1 MKTHEHFID
10 KCIRLARKGALDVSP
25 NPMVGCVIVN
35 DGEIIG
41 EGYHKEYGKNH
52 AEVNAINSVK
62 DKSVLKNSILYVN
75 LEPCCHHGKTP
86 PCTDLIIKY
95 NIPKVVIGCI
105 DTFSKVSGQGIKKLK
120 DNSVEVI
127 YGVLEKDC
135 IELNKR
141 FFCYYIKKRPY
152 IILKWAKSKD
162 NFIAPI
168 NQEKPF
174 WMTCEKSKKLVHS
187 WRAEEDAILV
197 GRKTVVADNPSL
209 TVRMS
214 EGKNPLRIVIDK
226 ELKLNEKSNVF
237 DDQAETIVFNN
248 IKSTIV
254 DKTTYLKA
262 DFNNLNQDILNQL
275 YNRDILSVIIEGG
288 AITINS
294 FIEKNLYDEIRV
306 FTTDKILKKGVNS
319 PELPDINLIETSI
332 INNDKLEVYKR

>member
-1 MKTHEHFID
+1 MKTHEHFIE
-10 KCIRLARKGALDVSP
+10 KCISLARKGALDVSP

-41 EGYHKEYGKNH
+41 EGYHKEFGKNH

-62 DKSVLKNSILYVN
+62 DKSALRNSILYVN

-95 NIPKVVIGCI
+95 NIQKVVIGCK
-105 DTFSKVSGQGIKKLK
+105 DTFSKVSGKGIKKLK
-120 DNSVEVI
+120 DNSVDVI

-135 IELNKR
+135 VELNKR
-141 FFCYYIKKRPY
+141 FFCYHIKKRPY

-174 WMTCEKSKKLVHS
+174 WMTSEKSKKLVHS

-197 GRKTVVADNPSL
+197 GRKTVVADNPFL
-209 TVRMS
+209 TVRTS
-214 EGKNPLRIVIDK
+214 KGKNPKRIIIDK
-226 ELKLNEKSNVF
+226 ELLLDIKSNVF
-237 DDQAETIVFNN
+237 DDQADTIVFNN
-248 IKSTIV
+248 IISTTI

-262 DFNNLNQDILNQL
+262 DFNNLNEDILNQL
-275 YNRDILSVIIEGG
+275 YNRNILSLIVEGG
-288 AITINS
+288 AITINN
-294 FIEKNLYDEIRV
+294 FIATNLYDEIRV
-306 FTTDKILKKGVNS
+306 FTADKLLKNGVNS

-332 INNDKLEVYKR
+332 INNDKLEIYKR

>member
-141 FFCYYIKKRPY
+141 FFCYHIKKRPY

-209 TVRMS
+209 TVRMC
-214 EGKNPLRIVIDK
+214 EGKNPIRIVIDK
-226 ELKLNEKSNVF
+226 ELSLNEKSNVF
-237 DDQAETIVFNN
+237 DDQAETIVINN
-248 IKSTIV
+248 IKSTKV

-275 YNRDILSVIIEGG
+275 YNRDILSLIIEGG

>member
-141 FFCYYIKKRPY
+141 FFCYHIKKRPY

-209 TVRMS
+209 TVRMC
-214 EGKNPLRIVIDK
+214 EGKNPIRIVIDK
-226 ELKLNEKSNVF
+226 ELSLNEKSNVF
-237 DDQAETIVFNN
+237 DDQAETIVINN
-248 IKSTIV
+248 IKSTKV

-275 YNRDILSVIIEGG
+275 YNRDILSLIIEGG

-306 FTTDKILKKGVNS
+306 FTTDKILKKGINS

>member
-1 MKTHEHFID
+1 MKTHEHFIN

-35 DGEIIG
+35 DSEIIG
-41 EGYHKEYGKNH
+41 EGYHMEYGKNH

-141 FFCYYIKKRPY
+141 FFCYHIKKRPY

-197 GRKTVVADNPSL
+197 GRKTVVSDNPSL
-209 TVRMS
+209 TVRMC

-248 IKSTIV
+248 KKSTIV
-254 DKTTYLKA
+254 DKITYLKA

-275 YNRDILSVIIEGG
+275 YNRDILSLIIEGG

>member
-1 MKTHEHFID
+1 MKTHEYFID
-10 KCIRLARKGALDVSP
+10 KCISLARKGALDVSP

-35 DGEIIG
+35 DGKIIG

-52 AEVNAINSVK
+52 AEVNAIHSVK
-62 DKSVLKNSILYVN
+62 DKSELKNSILYVN

-141 FFCYYIKKRPY
+141 FFCYHIKKRPY

-174 WMTCEKSKKLVHS
+174 WMTSEKSKKLVHS
-187 WRAEEDAILV
+187 WRAAEDAILV

-209 TVRMS
+209 TVRMC
-214 EGKNPLRIVIDK
+214 EGKNPIRIIIDK
-226 ELKLNEKSNVF
+226 ELLLDKKSNVF

-248 IKSTIV
+248 IKSAII

-262 DFNNLNQDILNQL
+262 DFNNLNEDILNQL
-275 YNRDILSVIIEGG
+275 YNRDILSLIIEGG
-288 AITINS
+288 TITINS

-306 FTTDKILKKGVNS
+306 FTTDKLLEKGINS
-319 PELPDINLIETSI
+319 PELPDINLIKTSI

>member
-1 MKTHEHFID
+1 MKTHEYFID
-10 KCIRLARKGALDVSP
+10 KCISLARKGALDVSP

-35 DGEIIG
+35 NGEIIG

-52 AEVNAINSVK
+52 AEVNAIHSVK
-62 DKSVLKNSILYVN
+62 DKSELKNSILYVN

-127 YGVLEKDC
+127 YGVLKKDC

-141 FFCYYIKKRPY
+141 FFCYHIKKRPY

-174 WMTCEKSKKLVHS
+174 WMTSEKSKKLVHS

-209 TVRMS
+209 TVRMC
-214 EGKNPLRIVIDK
+214 EGKNPIRIIIDK
-226 ELKLNEKSNVF
+226 ELSLDKKSNVF

-248 IKSTIV
+248 IKSAIIN
-254 DKTTYLKA
+254 KTTYLKA

-275 YNRDILSVIIEGG
+275 YNRSILSLIIEGG
-288 AITINS
+288 TITINS

-306 FTTDKILKKGVNS
+306 FTTDKLLEKGIDS
-319 PELPDINLIETSI
+319 PKLPDINLIKTSI

>member
-1 MKTHEHFID
+1 MKTHEYFIE
-10 KCIRLARKGALDVSP
+10 KCISLARKGILNVSP
-25 NPMVGCVIVN
+25 NPMVGCVIVY

-86 PCTDLIIKY
+86 PCTDIIIKY

-120 DNSVEVI
+120 NNSVEVI

-141 FFCYYIKKRPY
+141 FFCYHIKKRPY

-168 NQEKPF
+168 NQEKSF
-174 WMTCEKSKKLVHS
+174 WMTSDESKKLVHS

-209 TVRMS
+209 TVREC
-214 EGKNPLRIVIDK
+214 EGKNPIRIVIDK
-226 ELKLNEKSNVF
+226 ELSLNEKSNVF

-248 IKSTIV
+248 IKTAII
-254 DKTTYLKA
+254 DKITYLKA
-262 DFNNLNQDILNQL
+262 DFNNLNKDILKQL
-275 YNRDILSVIIEGG
+275 YNRDILSLIIEGG
-288 AITINS
+288 AFTINS
-294 FIEKNLYDEIRV
+294 FIENGLYDEIRV
-306 FTTDKILKKGVNS
+306 FTTNKVLENGIKSPNIPEIKISEK
-319 PELPDINLIETSI
+319 IT
-332 INNDKLEVYKR
+332 INNDILEVYKR

>member
-1 MKTHEHFID
+1 MKTHEYFIHR
-10 KCIRLARKGALDVSP
+10 CINLARKGALDVSP

-41 EGYHKEYGKNH
+41 EGYHKEFGKNH
-52 AEVNAINSVK
+52 AEVNAINSVR
-62 DKSVLKNSILYVN
+62 DKSALRNSILYVN

-86 PCTDLIIKY
+86 PCTDLIIKN
-95 NIPKVVIGCI
+95 NIQKVVIGCK
-105 DTFSKVSGQGIKKLK
+105 DTFSKVSGKGIKKLK
-120 DNSVEVI
+120 DNSVDVI

-135 IELNKR
+135 VELNKR
-141 FFCYYIKKRPY
+141 FFCYHIKKRPY

-174 WMTCEKSKKLVHS
+174 WMTSEKSKKLVHS

-197 GRKTVVADNPSL
+197 GRKTVVADNPFL
-209 TVRMS
+209 TVRKS
-214 EGKNPLRIVIDK
+214 KGKNPKRIIIDK
-226 ELKLNEKSNVF
+226 ELLLDIKSNVF
-237 DDQAETIVFNN
+237 DDQADTIVFNN
-248 IKSTIV
+248 IKSATI

-262 DFNNLNQDILNQL
+262 DFNNLNEDILNQL
-275 YNRDILSVIIEGG
+275 YNRNILSLIVEGG

-294 FIEKNLYDEIRV
+294 FIATNLYDEIRV
-306 FTTDKILKKGVNS
+306 FTADKLLKNGVNS

-332 INNDKLEVYKR
+332 INNDKLEIYKR

>member
-1 MKTHEHFID
+1 MKTHEYFME
-10 KCIRLARKGALDVSP
+10 KCIDLAKKGIQDVSP
-25 NPMVGCVIVN
+25 NPMVGSIIVYN
-35 DGEIIG
+35 NEIIG
-41 EGYHKEYGKNH
+41 QGYHEKYGSNH
-52 AEVNAINSVK
+52 AEVNAINSVQ
-62 DKSVLKNSILYVN
+62 DKSLLEKSTLYVN

-86 PCTDLIIKY
+86 PCTDLIIENK
-95 NIPKVVIGCI
+95 IPKVVIGCK
-105 DTFSKVSGQGIKKLK
+105 DSYSKVSGNGIKKLR
-120 DNSVEVI
+120 NNLIEVI
-127 YGVLEKDC
+127 DCVLDDKC
-135 IELNKR
+135 RELNRR
-141 FFCYYIKKRPY
+141 FFCYHEKKRPY

-174 WMTCEKSKKLVHS
+174 WMTCKKSKKLVHS

-209 TVRMS
+209 TVRMC

-248 IKSTIV
+248 IKSSIV

-275 YNRDILSVIIEGG
+275 YKRDILS
-288 AITINS
+288 
-294 FIEKNLYDEIRV
+294 R
-306 FTTDKILKKGVNS
+306 
-319 PELPDINLIETSI
+319 SI
-332 INNDKLEVYKR
+332 

>member
-1 MKTHEHFID
+1 MKTHEYFIH
-10 KCIRLARKGALDVSP
+10 KCINLARKGLLDVSP

-41 EGYHKEYGKNH
+41 EGYHKEFGKNH

-62 DKSVLKNSILYVN
+62 DKSALRNSILYVN

-95 NIPKVVIGCI
+95 NIQKVVIGCK
-105 DTFSKVSGQGIKKLK
+105 DTFSKVSGKGIKKLK
-120 DNSVEVI
+120 DNSVDVI

-135 IELNKR
+135 VELNKR
-141 FFCYYIKKRPY
+141 FFCYHIKKRPY

-174 WMTCEKSKKLVHS
+174 WMTSEKSKKLVHS

-197 GRKTVVADNPSL
+197 GRKTVVADNPFL
-209 TVRMS
+209 TVRKS
-214 EGKNPLRIVIDK
+214 KGKNPKRIIIDK
-226 ELKLNEKSNVF
+226 ELLLDIKSNVF
-237 DDQAETIVFNN
+237 DNQADTIVFNN
-248 IKSTIV
+248 IKSATI

-262 DFNNLNQDILNQL
+262 DFNNLNEDILNQL
-275 YNRDILSVIIEGG
+275 YNRNILSLIVEGG

-294 FIEKNLYDEIRV
+294 FIATNLYDEIRV
-306 FTTDKILKKGVNS
+306 FTADKFLKNGVNS

-332 INNDKLEVYKR
+332 INNDKLEIYKR

>member
-1 MKTHEHFID
+1 MKTHEYFID
-10 KCIRLARKGALDVSP
+10 KCIILARKGALDVSP

-35 DGEIIG
+35 NGEIIG

-52 AEVNAINSVK
+52 AEVNAIHSVN
-62 DKSVLKNSILYVN
+62 DKSLLKNSILYVN

-86 PCTDLIIKY
+86 PCTDLIVKY

-127 YGVLEKDC
+127 YGVLEKEC
-135 IELNKR
+135 TELNKR
-141 FFCYYIKKRPY
+141 FFCYHTKKRPY

-174 WMTCEKSKKLVHS
+174 WMTSEKSKKLVHS

-209 TVRMS
+209 TVRMC
-214 EGKNPLRIVIDK
+214 EGKNPIRIIIDK
-226 ELKLNEKSNVF
+226 ELSLDKKSNVF
-237 DDQAETIVFNN
+237 DDQAETVVFNN
-248 IKSTIV
+248 IKSAII

-262 DFNNLNQDILNQL
+262 DFNNLNEVILNQL
-275 YNRDILSVIIEGG
+275 YNRDILSLIIEGG
-288 AITINS
+288 TITINS

-306 FTTDKILKKGVNS
+306 FTADKLLEKGINS
-319 PELPDINLIETSI
+319 PELPDINLIKTSI

>member
-1 MKTHEHFID
+1 MKTHEYFID
-10 KCIRLARKGALDVSP
+10 KCISLARKGALEVSP

-52 AEVNAINSVK
+52 AEVNAIHSVK
-62 DKSVLKNSILYVN
+62 DKSELKNSILYVN

-86 PCTDLIIKY
+86 PCTDLIVKY
-95 NIPKVVIGCI
+95 NIPKVVIGCV

-141 FFCYYIKKRPY
+141 FFCYHIKKRPY

-174 WMTCEKSKKLVHS
+174 WMTNKKSKKLVHS

-209 TVRMS
+209 TVRMCK
-214 EGKNPLRIVIDK
+214 GKNPIRIIIDK
-226 ELKLNEKSNVF
+226 NLSLDKKSNVF

-248 IKSTIV
+248 IKSAII
-254 DKTTYLKA
+254 DKTTYLKT
-262 DFNNLNQDILNQL
+262 DFNYLNEDILNQL
-275 YNRDILSVIIEGG
+275 YNRSILSLIVEGG
-288 AITINS
+288 TITINS
-294 FIEKNLYDEIRV
+294 FIDKNLYDEIRV
-306 FTTDKILKKGVNS
+306 FTTDKLLEKGINS
-319 PELPDINLIETSI
+319 PVLPDINLIKTSI

>member
-141 FFCYYIKKRPY
+141 FFCYHIKKRPY

-197 GRKTVVADNPSL
+197 GRKTVVVDNPSL
-209 TVRMS
+209 TVRMC
-214 EGKNPLRIVIDK
+214 EGKNPIRIVIDK
-226 ELKLNEKSNVF
+226 ELSLNEKSNVF

-248 IKSTIV
+248 IKSAIV
-254 DKTTYLKA
+254 DKTTYLIA

-275 YNRDILSVIIEGG
+275 YNRDILSLIIEGG

-306 FTTDKILKKGVNS
+306 FTTDKILKKGINS
-319 PELPDINLIETSI
+319 PELPDINSIETSI

>member
-1 MKTHEHFID
+1 MKTHEHFIE
-10 KCIRLARKGALDVSP
+10 KCISLARKGALDVSP

-62 DKSVLKNSILYVN
+62 DKSILKNSILYVN

-95 NIPKVVIGCI
+95 NIPKVVIGCV

-120 DNSVEVI
+120 DNSIDVI

-141 FFCYYIKKRPY
+141 FFCYHIKKRPY

-197 GRKTVVADNPSL
+197 GRKTVEADNPSL
-209 TVRMS
+209 TVRMI

-306 FTTDKILKKGVNS
+306 FTTDKILKKGINS
-319 PELPDINLIETSI
+319 PELH
-332 INNDKLEVYKR
+332 VRR

>member
-1 MKTHEHFID
+1 MKTHEYFIE
-10 KCIRLARKGALDVSP
+10 KCIYLARKGILNVSP
-25 NPMVGCVIVN
+25 NPMVGCVIVY

-86 PCTDLIIKY
+86 PCTDIIIKY

-120 DNSVEVI
+120 NNSVEVI

-141 FFCYYIKKRPY
+141 FFCYHIKKRPY

-168 NQEKPF
+168 NQEKSF
-174 WMTCEKSKKLVHS
+174 WMTSDESKKLVHN

-197 GRKTVVADNPSL
+197 GRKTVEADNPSL
-209 TVRMS
+209 TVRKC
-214 EGKNPLRIVIDK
+214 EGKNPIRIVIDK
-226 ELKLNEKSNVF
+226 ELSLNEKSNVF
-237 DDQAETIVFNN
+237 DDQSETIVFNN
-248 IKSTIV
+248 IKTAII
-254 DKTTYLKA
+254 DKRTYLKA
-262 DFNNLNQDILNQL
+262 DFNNLNQDILKQL
-275 YNRDILSVIIEGG
+275 YNRDILSLIIEGG
-288 AITINS
+288 AFTINS
-294 FIEKNLYDEIRV
+294 FIENGLYDEIRV
-306 FTTDKILKKGVNS
+306 FTTNKVLENGIKSPNIPEIKNS
-319 PELPDINLIETSI
+319 KNIK
-332 INNDKLEVYKR
+332 INNDKLEIFIR

>member
-25 NPMVGCVIVN
+25 NPMVGCVIVY

-62 DKSVLKNSILYVN
+62 DKSILKNSILYVN

-141 FFCYYIKKRPY
+141 FFCYHIKKRPY

-275 YNRDILSVIIEGG
+275 YNRDILSLIIEGG

-306 FTTDKILKKGVNS
+306 FTTDKILIKGVNS

>member
-1 MKTHEHFID
+1 MKTHEYFID
-10 KCIRLARKGALDVSP
+10 KCISLARKGALDVSP

-35 DGEIIG
+35 NGEIIG

-52 AEVNAINSVK
+52 AEVNAIHSVK
-62 DKSVLKNSILYVN
+62 DKSELKNSILYVN

-86 PCTDLIIKY
+86 PCTDLIVKY

-105 DTFSKVSGQGIKKLK
+105 DTFSKVSGQGMKKLK

-127 YGVLEKDC
+127 YGVLEKEC
-135 IELNKR
+135 TELNKR
-141 FFCYYIKKRPY
+141 FFCYHTKKRPY

-174 WMTCEKSKKLVHS
+174 WMTSEKSKKLVHS

-214 EGKNPLRIVIDK
+214 KGKNPIRIIIDK
-226 ELKLNEKSNVF
+226 ELSLDKKSNVF

-248 IKSTIV
+248 IKSAIIN
-254 DKTTYLKA
+254 KTTYLKA

-275 YNRDILSVIIEGG
+275 YNRSILSLIIEGG
-288 AITINS
+288 TITINS

-306 FTTDKILKKGVNS
+306 FTSDELLEKGINS
-319 PELPDINLIETSI
+319 PELPDINLIKTSI

>member
-1 MKTHEHFID
+1 MKTHEYFIE
-10 KCIRLARKGALDVSP
+10 KCISLARKGILNVSP
-25 NPMVGCVIVN
+25 NPMVGCVIVY

-86 PCTDLIIKY
+86 PCTDIIIKY

-120 DNSVEVI
+120 NNSVEVI

-141 FFCYYIKKRPY
+141 FFCYHIKKRPY

-168 NQEKPF
+168 NQEKSF
-174 WMTCEKSKKLVHS
+174 WMTSDESKKLVHN

-209 TVRMS
+209 TVREC
-214 EGKNPLRIVIDK
+214 EGKNPIRIVIDK
-226 ELKLNEKSNVF
+226 ELSLNEKSNVF

-248 IKSTIV
+248 IKTAII
-254 DKTTYLKA
+254 DKITYLKA
-262 DFNNLNQDILNQL
+262 DFNNLNQDILKQL
-275 YNRDILSVIIEGG
+275 YNRDILSLIIEGG
-288 AITINS
+288 AFTINS
-294 FIEKNLYDEIRV
+294 FIENGLYDEIRV
-306 FTTDKILKKGVNS
+306 FTTNKVLENGIKSPNIPEIKNS
-319 PELPDINLIETSI
+319 KNIT
-332 INNDKLEVYKR
+332 INNDKLEIFIR

>member
-1 MKTHEHFID
+1 MKTHEYFIHR
-10 KCIRLARKGALDVSP
+10 CINLARKGALDVSP

-41 EGYHKEYGKNH
+41 EGYHKEFGKNH

-62 DKSVLKNSILYVN
+62 DKSALRNSILYVN
-75 LEPCCHHGKTP
+75 LEPCCHHAKTP

-95 NIPKVVIGCI
+95 NIQKVVIGCK
-105 DTFSKVSGQGIKKLK
+105 DTFSKVSGKGIKKLK
-120 DNSVEVI
+120 DNSVDVI

-135 IELNKR
+135 VELNKR
-141 FFCYYIKKRPY
+141 FFCYHIKKRPY

-174 WMTCEKSKKLVHS
+174 WMTSEKSKKLVHS

-197 GRKTVVADNPSL
+197 GRKTVVADNPFL
-209 TVRMS
+209 TVRTS
-214 EGKNPLRIVIDK
+214 KGKNPKRIIIDK
-226 ELKLNEKSNVF
+226 ELLLDIKSNVF
-237 DDQAETIVFNN
+237 DDQADTIVFNN
-248 IKSTIV
+248 IKSATI

-262 DFNNLNQDILNQL
+262 DFNNLNEDILNQL
-275 YNRDILSVIIEGG
+275 YNRNILSLIVEGG

-294 FIEKNLYDEIRV
+294 FIATNLYDEIRV
-306 FTTDKILKKGVNS
+306 FTADKLLKNGVNS
-319 PELPDINLIETSI
+319 PELPDINLIETNI
-332 INNDKLEVYKR
+332 INNDKLEIYKR

>member
-1 MKTHEHFID
+1 MKTHEYFID
-10 KCIRLARKGALDVSP
+10 KCISLARKGALDVSP

-35 DGEIIG
+35 NGEIIG

-52 AEVNAINSVK
+52 AEVNAIHSVK
-62 DKSVLKNSILYVN
+62 DKSELKNSILYVN

-86 PCTDLIIKY
+86 PCTDLIVKY

-135 IELNKR
+135 TELNKR
-141 FFCYYIKKRPY
+141 FFCYHTKKRPY

-174 WMTCEKSKKLVHS
+174 WMTSEKSKKLVHS

-209 TVRMS
+209 TVRMC
-214 EGKNPLRIVIDK
+214 EGKNPIRIIIDK
-226 ELKLNEKSNVF
+226 ELSLDKKSNVF

-248 IKSTIV
+248 IKSAII

-262 DFNNLNQDILNQL
+262 DFNNLNEDILNQL
-275 YNRDILSVIIEGG
+275 FNRDILSIIIEGG
-288 AITINS
+288 TITINS

-306 FTTDKILKKGVNS
+306 FTADKLLEKGINS
-319 PELPDINLIETSI
+319 PELPDINLIKTSI

>member
-1 MKTHEHFID
+1 MKTHEYFME
-10 KCIRLARKGALDVSP
+10 KCIDLAKKGIQDVSP
-25 NPMVGCVIVN
+25 NPMVGSIIVYN
-35 DGEIIG
+35 NEIIG
-41 EGYHKEYGKNH
+41 RGYHKKFGSNH
-52 AEVNAINSVK
+52 AEVNAINSVQ
-62 DKSVLKNSILYVN
+62 DKSLLEKSTLYVN

-86 PCTDLIIKY
+86 PCTDLIIENK
-95 NIPKVVIGCI
+95 IPKVVIGCK
-105 DTFSKVSGQGIKKLK
+105 DSYSKVSGNGIKKLR
-120 DNSVEVI
+120 NNLIEVI
-127 YGVLEKDC
+127 DCVLDDKC
-135 IELNKR
+135 KELNRR
-141 FFCYYIKKRPY
+141 FFCYHEKKRPY

-174 WMTCEKSKKLVHS
+174 WMTSEKSKKLVHS

-209 TVRMS
+209 TVRMC
-214 EGKNPLRIVIDK
+214 EGKNPIRIVIDK
-226 ELKLNEKSNVF
+226 ELSLNKKSNVF

-248 IKSTIV
+248 IKSSIV

-275 YNRDILSVIIEGG
+275 YKRKILSLIVEGG
-288 AITINS
+288 TITINS

-306 FTTDKILKKGVNS
+306 FTADKLLEKGINS
-319 PELPDINLIETSI
+319 PKLPDINLIKTSI

>member
-62 DKSVLKNSILYVN
+62 DKSILKNSILYVN

-141 FFCYYIKKRPY
+141 FFCYHIKKRPY

-168 NQEKPF
+168 NQKKPF

-197 GRKTVVADNPSL
+197 GRKTVVSDNPYL
-209 TVRMS
+209 TVRMC

-226 ELKLNEKSNVF
+226 ELTLNEKSNVF
-237 DDQAETIVFNN
+237 DDQAETIVLNN
-248 IKSTIV
+248 IKSTKV
-254 DKTTYLKA
+254 DKTTYLKS

-275 YNRDILSVIIEGG
+275 YDRDILSLIIEGG

>member
-1 MKTHEHFID
+1 MKTHEYFIQ
-10 KCIRLARKGALDVSP
+10 KCISLARKGALDVSP

-41 EGYHKEYGKNH
+41 EGYHKEFGKNH
-52 AEVNAINSVK
+52 AEVNAIHSVK
-62 DKSVLKNSILYVN
+62 DKSKLKNSILYVN

-95 NIPKVVIGCI
+95 NIQKVVIGCK
-105 DTFSKVSGQGIKKLK
+105 DTFSKVSGKGIKKLK
-120 DNSVEVI
+120 DNSVDVI

-135 IELNKR
+135 VELNKR
-141 FFCYYIKKRPY
+141 FFCYHIKKRPY

-174 WMTCEKSKKLVHS
+174 WMTSEKSKKLVHS

-197 GRKTVVADNPSL
+197 GRKTVVADNPFL
-209 TVRMS
+209 TVRTS
-214 EGKNPLRIVIDK
+214 KGKNPKRIIIDK
-226 ELKLNEKSNVF
+226 ELLLDIKSNVF
-237 DDQAETIVFNN
+237 DDQADTIVFNN
-248 IKSTIV
+248 IKSATI

-262 DFNNLNQDILNQL
+262 DFNNLNEDILNQL
-275 YNRDILSVIIEGG
+275 YNRNILSLIVEGG

-306 FTTDKILKKGVNS
+306 FTADKLLKNGVNS
-319 PELPDINLIETSI
+319 PELPDINLIETNI
-332 INNDKLEVYKR
+332 INNDKLEFYKR

>member
-1 MKTHEHFID
+1 MKTHEYFID
-10 KCIRLARKGALDVSP
+10 KCISLARKGALDVSP

-35 DGEIIG
+35 NGKIIG

-52 AEVNAINSVK
+52 AEVNAIHSVK
-62 DKSVLKNSILYVN
+62 DKSELKNSILYVN

-86 PCTDLIIKY
+86 PCTDSIVKY

-105 DTFSKVSGQGIKKLK
+105 DTFSKVSGQGMKKLK

-127 YGVLEKDC
+127 YGVLEKEC
-135 IELNKR
+135 TELNKR
-141 FFCYYIKKRPY
+141 FFCYHTKKRPY

-174 WMTCEKSKKLVHS
+174 WMTSEKSKKLVHS

-209 TVRMS
+209 TVRMC
-214 EGKNPLRIVIDK
+214 EGKNPIRIIIDK
-226 ELKLNEKSNVF
+226 ELSLDKKSNVF

-248 IKSTIV
+248 IKSAII

-262 DFNNLNQDILNQL
+262 DFNNLNKDILNQL
-275 YNRDILSVIIEGG
+275 YNRDILSLIIEGG
-288 AITINS
+288 TITINS

-306 FTTDKILKKGVNS
+306 FTADKLLEKGINS
-319 PELPDINLIETSI
+319 PELPEINLIKTSI

>member
-1 MKTHEHFID
+1 MKTHEYFID
-10 KCIRLARKGALDVSP
+10 KCISLARKGALDVSP

-35 DGEIIG
+35 DGDIIG
-41 EGYHKEYGKNH
+41 EGYHKKYGKNH
-52 AEVNAINSVK
+52 AEVNAIHSVR
-62 DKSVLKNSILYVN
+62 DKSELKNSILYVN

-86 PCTDLIIKY
+86 PCTDLIVKY

-135 IELNKR
+135 TELNKR
-141 FFCYYIKKRPY
+141 FFCYHTKKRPY

-174 WMTCEKSKKLVHS
+174 WMTSEKSKKLVHS

-209 TVRMS
+209 TVRMC
-214 EGKNPLRIVIDK
+214 EGKNPIRIIIDK
-226 ELKLNEKSNVF
+226 ELSLDKKSTVF

-248 IKSTIV
+248 IKSAII
-254 DKTTYLKA
+254 DKTTYLKT
-262 DFNNLNQDILNQL
+262 DFNNLNEGILNQL
-275 YNRDILSVIIEGG
+275 YNRSILSLIIEGG
-288 AITINS
+288 TITINS

-306 FTTDKILKKGVNS
+306 FTADKLLEKGINS
-319 PELPDINLIETSI
+319 PELPDINLIKTSI

>member
-1 MKTHEHFID
+1 MKTHEYFID
-10 KCIRLARKGALDVSP
+10 KCISLARKGALDVSP

-35 DGEIIG
+35 NGEIIG

-52 AEVNAINSVK
+52 AEVNAIHSVK
-62 DKSVLKNSILYVN
+62 DKSELKNSILYVN

-86 PCTDLIIKY
+86 PCTDLIVKY

-141 FFCYYIKKRPY
+141 FFCYHIKKRPY

-174 WMTCEKSKKLVHS
+174 WMTSEKSKKLVHS

-209 TVRMS
+209 TVRMC
-214 EGKNPLRIVIDK
+214 EGKNPKRIIIDK
-226 ELKLNEKSNVF
+226 ELSLDKKSNVF
-237 DDQAETIVFNN
+237 NDQAETIVFNN
-248 IKSTIV
+248 IKSAII

-262 DFNNLNQDILNQL
+262 DFNNLNEDILNQL
-275 YNRDILSVIIEGG
+275 FNRDILSLIIEGG
-288 AITINS
+288 TITINS

-306 FTTDKILKKGVNS
+306 FTADKLLEKGINS
-319 PELPDINLIETSI
+319 PELPEINLIKTST

>member
-1 MKTHEHFID
+1 MKTHEYFIE
-10 KCIRLARKGALDVSP
+10 KCISLARKGILNVSP
-25 NPMVGCVIVN
+25 NPMVGCVIVY

-86 PCTDLIIKY
+86 PCTDIIIKY

-120 DNSVEVI
+120 NNSVEVI

-141 FFCYYIKKRPY
+141 FFCYHIKKRPY

-174 WMTCEKSKKLVHS
+174 WMTSDESKKLVHN

-197 GRKTVVADNPSL
+197 GRKTVIADNPSL
-209 TVRMS
+209 TVREC
-214 EGKNPLRIVIDK
+214 EGKNPIRIVIDK
-226 ELKLNEKSNVF
+226 ELSLNEKSNVF
-237 DDQAETIVFNN
+237 DDQSETIVFNN
-248 IKSTIV
+248 IKTTII
-254 DKTTYLKA
+254 DKRTYLKA
-262 DFNNLNQDILNQL
+262 DFNNLNQDILKQL
-275 YNRDILSVIIEGG
+275 YNRDILSLIIEGG
-288 AITINS
+288 AFTINS
-294 FIEKNLYDEIRV
+294 FIENGLYDEIRV
-306 FTTDKILKKGVNS
+306 FTTNKVLENGIKS
-319 PELPDINLIETSI
+319 PNIPDIKNSKKIT
-332 INNDKLEVYKR
+332 INNDKLEIYIR

>member
-1 MKTHEHFID
+1 MKTHEYFID
-10 KCIRLARKGALDVSP
+10 KCISLARKGALDVSP

-35 DGEIIG
+35 DGDIIG
-41 EGYHKEYGKNH
+41 EGYHKKYGKNH
-52 AEVNAINSVK
+52 AEVNAIHSVR
-62 DKSVLKNSILYVN
+62 DKSELKNSILYVN

-86 PCTDLIIKY
+86 PCTDLIVKY

-141 FFCYYIKKRPY
+141 FFCYHIKKRPY

-174 WMTCEKSKKLVHS
+174 WMTSEKSKKLVHS

-209 TVRMS
+209 TVRMC
-214 EGKNPLRIVIDK
+214 EGKNPIRIIIDK
-226 ELKLNEKSNVF
+226 ELSLDKKSTVF

-248 IKSTIV
+248 IKSAII
-254 DKTTYLKA
+254 DKTTYLKT
-262 DFNNLNQDILNQL
+262 DFNNLNEGILNQL
-275 YNRDILSVIIEGG
+275 YNRSILSLIIEGG
-288 AITINS
+288 TITINS

-306 FTTDKILKKGVNS
+306 FTADKLLEKGINS
-319 PELPDINLIETSI
+319 PELPDINLIKTSI

>member
-1 MKTHEHFID
+1 MKTHEYFID
-10 KCIRLARKGALDVSP
+10 KCISLARKGALDVSP

-35 DGEIIG
+35 DGDIIG
-41 EGYHKEYGKNH
+41 EGYHKKYGKNH
-52 AEVNAINSVK
+52 AEVNAIHSVR
-62 DKSVLKNSILYVN
+62 DKSELKNSILYVN

-86 PCTDLIIKY
+86 PCTDLIVKY

-141 FFCYYIKKRPY
+141 FFCYHTKKRPY

-174 WMTCEKSKKLVHS
+174 WMTSEKSKKLVHS

-209 TVRMS
+209 TVRMC
-214 EGKNPLRIVIDK
+214 EGKNPIRIIIDK
-226 ELKLNEKSNVF
+226 ELSLDKKSTVF

-248 IKSTIV
+248 IKSAII
-254 DKTTYLKA
+254 DKTTYLKT
-262 DFNNLNQDILNQL
+262 DFNNLNEGILNQL
-275 YNRDILSVIIEGG
+275 YNRSILSLIIEGG
-288 AITINS
+288 TITINS

-306 FTTDKILKKGVNS
+306 FTADKLLEKGINS
-319 PELPDINLIETSI
+319 PELPDINLIKTSI

>member
-1 MKTHEHFID
+1 MKTHEYFIHR
-10 KCIRLARKGALDVSP
+10 CINLARKGALDVSP

-41 EGYHKEYGKNH
+41 EGYHKEFGKNH

-62 DKSVLKNSILYVN
+62 DKSALRNSILYVN

-95 NIPKVVIGCI
+95 NIQKVVIGCK
-105 DTFSKVSGQGIKKLK
+105 DTFSKVSGKGIKKLK
-120 DNSVEVI
+120 DNSVDVI

-135 IELNKR
+135 VELNKR
-141 FFCYYIKKRPY
+141 FFCYHIKKRPY

-174 WMTCEKSKKLVHS
+174 WMTSEKSKKLVHS

-197 GRKTVVADNPSL
+197 GRKTVVADNPFL
-209 TVRMS
+209 TVRKS
-214 EGKNPLRIVIDK
+214 KGKNPKRIIIDK
-226 ELKLNEKSNVF
+226 ELLLDIKSNVF
-237 DDQAETIVFNN
+237 DNQADTIVFNN
-248 IKSTIV
+248 IKSATI

-262 DFNNLNQDILNQL
+262 DFNNLNEDILNQL
-275 YNRDILSVIIEGG
+275 YNRNILSLIVEGG

-294 FIEKNLYDEIRV
+294 FIATNLYDEIRV
-306 FTTDKILKKGVNS
+306 FTADKLLKNGVNS

-332 INNDKLEVYKR
+332 INNDKLEIYKR